1 MSGAVCALDVRSVS
15 KSYGATVA
23 LQDVSIELRA
33 GEVHALLG
41 ENGAGKSTLVK
52 ILSGVVKPNVGT
64 TRVGGEPYEPHSIV
78 DARRRGVATAF
89 QELSL
94 VPNLTVAQNL
104 SLPRQ
109 AKGTFGLVSAA
120 ATQKRSAAILER
132 FGLCLSPGAVVA
144 GLTLAERQRLEITR
158 ALACDPKV
166 LILDEPTAALAET
179 DWLFGLVRQATAAG
193 AAVLYISHRLAEVR
207 ELCQRATVLRN
218 GRSIGTV
225 GLEHA
230 TDHTIFEMMVG
241 RSQAEEMQRR
251 AASGQST
258 RPAALEAEALTGASL
273 KNVSFTLR
281 EGEILGVAGLEGQGQ
296 RVLFRTLVGLVPL
309 ASGSVKVDGS
319 SVVGHFDCGGRIWR
333 WRSWPTRPIFAA
345 WKRATTP
352 RIGLSIQGKP
362 GTENIVGV
370 CPLVY

>member
-52 ILSGVVKPNVGT
+52 ILSGVVKPNVGAM
-64 TRVGGEPYEPHSIV
+64 RMGGEPYEPHSIV
-78 DARRRGVATAF
+78 DARRGGVATAF

-104 SLPRQ
+104 ALPRQ
-109 AKGTFGLVSAA
+109 AKGSFGLVSGA
-120 ATQKRSAAILER
+120 ATQKQGAAILSR
-132 FGLCLSPGAVVA
+132 FGLRLSPSAIVA

-158 ALACDPKV
+158 AFACSPKV

-193 AAVLYISHRLAEVR
+193 AAVLYISHRLHEVR

-225 GLEHA
+225 GLEDA
-230 TDHTIFEMMVG
+230 TDHNIFEMMVG

-251 AASGQST
+251 AAT
-258 RPAALEAEALTGASL
+258 DRRRAP
-273 KNVSFTLR
+273 
-281 EGEILGVAGLEGQGQ
+281 
-296 RVLFRTLVGLVPL
+296 LF
-309 ASGSVKVDGS
+309 S
-319 SVVGHFDCGGRIWR
+319 
-333 WRSWPTRPIFAA
+333 
-345 WKRATTP
+345 KR
-352 RIGLSIQGKP
+352 KD
-362 GTENIVGV
+362 
-370 CPLVY
+370 

>member
-1 MSGAVCALDVRSVS
+1 MSGAVSALDVRSVS

-23 LQDVSIELRA
+23 LQDVSIELQA

-64 TRVGGEPYEPHSIV
+64 MQIGGEPYEPRSIV

-104 SLPRQ
+104 ALPRQ
-109 AKGTFGLVSAA
+109 AKGSFGLVSGA
-120 ATQKRSAAILER
+120 ATQKQGAAILNR
-132 FGLCLSPGAVVA
+132 FGLRLSPSAVVA

-158 ALACDPKV
+158 AFACNPKV

-225 GLEHA
+225 GLEDA
-230 TDHTIFEMMVG
+230 TDHNIFEMMVG

-251 AASGQST
+251 AA
-258 RPAALEAEALTGASL
+258 TGAVDASRC
-273 KNVSFTLR
+273 SRSRGIGGR
-281 EGEILGVAGLEGQGQ
+281 EPQEYFAHAARRRNPRRRRARGTGTARAFPRPRRPRSARFRFGQGG
-296 RVLFRTLVGLVPL
+296 RRGGSTL
-309 ASGSVKVDGS
+309 GSRRRPEDG
-319 SVVGHFDCGGRIWR
+319 
-333 WRSWPTRPIFAA
+333 
-345 WKRATTP
+345 
-352 RIGLSIQGKP
+352 P
-362 GTENIVGV
+362 GNRF
-370 CPLVY
+370 CA